1 MSLHDQLLS
10 AIERRRLIRF
20 EYHELPRVAEP
31 HDYGIINGVEQL
43 LVYQVGGESR
53 SKKLPDWRLVR
64 VAEIK
69 QLRIWMSDFQAADL
83 CHPASTRNQNRSCKS
98 PPRCISP
105 SEETMPTCDR
115 LMMTLPRFNG

>member
-69 QLRIWMSDFQAADL
+69 QLRILDKRFPGGRPVPSGKHKKWDPIFARVPAA
-83 CHPASTRNQNRSCKS
+83 
-98 PPRCISP
+98 
-105 SEETMPTCDR
+105 
-115 LMMTLPRFNG
+115 